1 MSSKIFSLICAAIS
15 VAFLWPSEGAI
26 SGDGLPWVL
35 GWAVV
40 ATLVATGKSSAAENS
55 RGNWHFFPL
64 LLLVAGFWVST
75 WHVFQVE
82 GDRRAAVNLAFEWT
96 GICLA
101 GWCMR
106 RIPSGYLHLLPS
118 LIVAIG
124 VGISV
129 LGILQYHVANE
140 RQADWYRSQT
150 SALESSASVSERQVV
165 ENEFQRLGIPLTAGR
180 RELFERRL
188 LDSSEPTGPFALANT
203 FGGVLAVAFVFIF
216 AGLLSAL
223 SSQEKVR
230 FVSLL
235 AVCLLLAAVGYC
247 LILTK
252 SRTAW
257 AGCLVG
263 VTCLFTG
270 RLESSWAWARRVSAV
285 VVVAMVAGLVGF
297 ASGAIDREVLL
308 ESPKSLQYRLFYWT
322 GAARV
327 IQESPLFGAGPGNF
341 RQAYLAHKV
350 PESSEEILDPHNV
363 FFDAWCSAG
372 LIGFV
377 GMSWMTLMVV
387 STFRS
392 FNRIPSRQVPAKLRL
407 PSSLLIRGLVMGTFC
422 YLGLQWFDGA
432 PFLDLQQDFF
442 RSRNLLL
449 VVPVVAAPVVF
460 VFSGPFAPPASSA
473 SAAFM
478 SLNVHLLGA
487 GGLQI
492 TVVGLLL
499 AVCYSVA
506 SSANSNPSTE
516 KELIP
521 RPVFI
526 AVFISIAAA
535 VAWTGIRPSVLSRHH
550 LEVASFRKAM
560 GDKNAA
566 LSSLESAI
574 AADALSVNSRQQ
586 NAEFLTYELS
596 RNRGRYAL
604 NSSDGRVLSEFEKDF
619 AKCADAVE
627 DLIQSDRRRTQG
639 YYLRS
644 QLYRIREAQLPGTS
658 LEHCLADLRH
668 VVEIYPTN
676 VQAWA
681 ELAILRQEA
690 GVAQAEVARDTALN
704 LDSINR
710 AWGHVDRYLSDDVIV
725 RLKAVD
731 VR

>member
-40 ATLVATGKSSAAENS
+40 AMLVATGKSSTGDNS
-55 RGNWHFFPL
+55 TGNWHFFPL
-64 LLLVAGFWVST
+64 LLLVAGFWLST

-82 GDRRAAVNLAFEWT
+82 GDCRAAVNLAFEWT
-96 GICLA
+96 GIGLA
-101 GWCMR
+101 CWCMR
-106 RIPSGYLHLLPS
+106 RIPPGYLHLLPS
-118 LIVAIG
+118 LIVALGI
-124 VGISV
+124 GISV

-140 RQADWYRSQT
+140 RLADWYRSQAA
-150 SALESSASVSERQVV
+150 SLDSSASVSDRQVV
-165 ENEFQRLGIPLTAGR
+165 ETEFQRLGIPLNAGR

-203 FGGVLAVAFVFIF
+203 FGGALAVAFVFII

-223 SSQEKVR
+223 SNQEKVR
-230 FVSLL
+230 FVSVL
-235 AVCLLLAAVGYC
+235 AVCVLLAAVGYC
-247 LILTK
+247 LVLTK

-257 AGCLVG
+257 VGCLVG
-263 VTCLFTG
+263 VICLFTG
-270 RLESSWAWARRVSAV
+270 RLESSWAWARRASAV
-285 VVVAMVAGLVGF
+285 VVVAMVAGLVGI

-327 IQESPLFGAGPGNF
+327 IQESPLLGAGPGNF

-363 FFDAWCSAG
+363 FLDAWCSAG

-377 GMSWMTLMVV
+377 GMLWMTLIVV

-392 FNRIPSRQVPAKLRL
+392 FNRSSSSQQQARLRL
-407 PSSLLIRGLVMGTFC
+407 PPSILIKGLMMGTVC

-432 PFLDLQQDFF
+432 PILDLQQDFF
-442 RSRNLLL
+442 RSRNLFL
-449 VVPVVAAPVVF
+449 VVPVVAALVVS

-473 SAAFM
+473 SAAFIC
-478 SLNVHLLGA
+478 LIIHLLGA

-492 TVVGLLL
+492 SAVGLLL
-499 AVCYSVA
+499 VVCYSVA
-506 SSANSNPSTE
+506 SSADSNLSTA
-516 KELIP
+516 KELVP

-526 AVFISIAAA
+526 AVFMAIAVA
-535 VAWTGIRPSVLSRHH
+535 VAWFGIKPSVLSRHH

-566 LSSLESAI
+566 LSSFESAI

-586 NAEFLTYELS
+586 NAEYLTYELS
-596 RNRGRYAL
+596 RNQGRYAL
-604 NSSDGRVLSEFEKDF
+604 NSSDGSVSSEFEKDF

-627 DLIQSDRRRTQG
+627 ELIQSDSRRIQG

-644 QLYRIREAQLPGTS
+644 QLYRIREAQLPGKS
-658 LEHCLADLRH
+658 FERSLADLRH

-681 ELAILRQEA
+681 ELAMLRQEA
-690 GVAQAEVARDTALN
+690 GIAQAEVARDRALS

-710 AWGHVDRYLSDDVIV
+710 AWGHVDRYLSDDVVV
-725 RLKAVD
+725 RLKAID